1 PPSLSRRTFWV
12 PEASTVCCV
21 INHEQQTTRA
31 LNSRSSCDFSR
42 AQLLAPPT
50 RWSEI
55 QDETKMDLDI
65 EGNTLSISD
74 ARQIKRDALTP
85 LPTIV
90 QRFDVLGRRLRI
102 DSADAGA
109 RLTVADAA
117 GKPLRQWDSREQTMS
132 WRYDALQRPTH
143 MEVAVGTGAPSLV
156 QRTVYGEA
164 VDLDPEDPPPPVPR
178 SQEWNLRGQVYQVY
192 DCAGLMISDRF
203 DFKGNLLR
211 TTRRLAE
218 DYTEDPDWSAAAI
231 LEAPADILAA
241 SSSQLLDET
250 FETSVAYDALNR
262 VTSKTTPDGSVTRHV
277 YNEANLLEEVHV
289 SVRGG
294 SEQPVITNLD
304 YNARGQRTLCE
315 HATGTT
321 AEYTYDE
328 ETVRLRSLETT
339 RTSPANTLQKLLYTY
354 DPVGNIT
361 ELQDQADTAP
371 VFGTTTPVSGDGKYE
386 YDALYRLTYAEGRE
400 HPGQQVRPAEEQ
412 YQLPHPN
419 DLQALVRYEERYAY
433 DEVGNIDSVTHVPDG
448 AGGWTREYDYDEESN
463 RLVGT
468 SVPGH
473 PLAAASYAYDDHGSM
488 TAMPHLPVIQWDYAD
503 RLRYADKLGGG
514 DVYYTYDSARQ
525 RVRKVYVHGSTI
537 EERVYLDGYEV
548 YRKHTGSE
556 IDPEED
562 PEEERQT
569 LHVMDDQRRVA
580 MVETKTWE
588 DDVEVGTPVSRWL
601 YQLENHLG

>member
-1 PPSLSRRTFWV
+1 EFYRTRT
-12 PEASTVCCV
+12 E
-21 INHEQQTTRA
+21 
-31 LNSRSSCDFSR
+31 
-42 AQLLAPPT
+42 
-50 RWSEI
+50 
-55 QDETKMDLDI
+55 LDI
-65 EGNTLSISD
+65 QGNTLAIYD
-74 ARQIKRDALTP
+74 ARQHETDDSSDDLKGAP
-85 LPTIV
+85 YVPYATIA
-90 QRFDVLGRRLRI
+90 QRFDVLGRRLRV
-102 DSADAGA
+102 DSPDAGT
-109 RLTVADAA
+109 RLTVQDAA
-117 GKPLRQWDSREQTMS
+117 GKPLRQWDSRGQTMR
-132 WRYDALQRPTH
+132 WQYDELQRPTH
-143 MEVAVGTGAPSLV
+143 QYVADGTNEPLV

-164 VDLDPEDPPPPVPR
+164 LDLEPEDPAPPIPR
-178 SQEWNLRGQVYQVY
+178 SQERNLRGQVYQVY
-192 DCAGLMISDRF
+192 DCAGLMTSEEF
-203 DFKGNLLR
+203 DFMGNLLR

-218 DYTEDPDWSAAAI
+218 DYTEDPDWSAAKDDDAPGAI
-231 LEAPADILAA
+231 FTA
-241 SSSQLLDET
+241 SSGQLLNEA

-294 SEQPVITNLD
+294 GEQPVITNLD
-304 YNARGQRTLCE
+304 YNARGQRALCVY
-315 HATGTT
+315 ANGTT
-321 AEYTYDE
+321 TEYVYDE
-328 ETVRLRSLETT
+328 ETFRLRSLETT

-448 AGGWTREYDYDEESN
+448 AGGWTREYTYAQGSN
-463 RLVGT
+463 RLLST

-473 PLAAASYAYDDHGSM
+473 PLATASYAYDDHGSM

-514 DVYYTYDSARQ
+514 DVYYTYDSAGQ

-562 PEEERQT
+562 
-569 LHVMDDQRRVA
+569 
-580 MVETKTWE
+580 
-588 DDVEVGTPVSRWL
+588 
-601 YQLENHLG
+601 